1 MKSDPEPESTQA
13 GRPRTTGDEAGTVA
27 ARELASSMHQMDSF
41 VGRFGEVARA
51 EACIGPMQSA
61 NGHSVVPLAS
71 VSLQAGFGMGFGGG
85 SNPEA
90 QGQGSGG
97 GGGGGGRGTSRVIAL
112 VDISEDGVNV
122 RPVPD
127 ITTLALAMLA
137 LLGIA
142 IIATRGRPGAG
153 LLRFVRPQQL

>member
-1 MKSDPEPESTQA
+1 MKSDPERETAQA
-13 GRPRTTGDEAGTVA
+13 MDPQSSGHEAGTGA
-27 ARELASSMHQMDSF
+27 ARELAASMHQMDSF

-51 EACIGPMQSA
+51 EACIGPVQSA

-85 SNPEA
+85 GSAEP

-112 VDISEDGVNV
+112 VDISEGGVNV

-127 ITTLALAMLA
+127 ITALTLAMLA
-137 LLGIA
+137 LLGVA

>member
-1 MKSDPEPESTQA
+1 MTSDPEPQATQG
-13 GRPRTTGDEAGTVA
+13 GRRQTTADEAGTV

-90 QGQGSGG
+90 QGQGGGG

-112 VDISEDGVNV
+112 VDISERGVNV

>member
-1 MKSDPEPESTQA
+1 
-13 GRPRTTGDEAGTVA
+13 
-27 ARELASSMHQMDSF
+27 MHQMDSF

-51 EACIGPMQSA
+51 EACIGPMHSA

-85 SNPEA
+85 
-90 QGQGSGG
+90 
-97 GGGGGGRGTSRVIAL
+97 GRGTSRVIAL
-112 VDISEDGVNV
+112 VDISEGGVNV

-127 ITTLALAMLA
+127 ITTLVLAMLA
-137 LLGIA
+137 LLGVA
-142 IIATRGRPGAG
+142 IVATRGRPGAG

>member
-1 MKSDPEPESTQA
+1 
-13 GRPRTTGDEAGTVA
+13 
-27 ARELASSMHQMDSF
+27 MHQIDAF

-51 EACIGPMQSA
+51 EACIGPVHSA

-85 SNPEA
+85 NAEE
-90 QGQGSGG
+90 QGRGSGG

-112 VDISEDGVNV
+112 VDISEGGVNV

-127 ITTLALAMLA
+127 ITTLVLAMLT
-137 LLGIA
+137 LLGVA